1 LTRNSGT
8 SQISSMVSVFLLNGV
23 RSSTCLQCAATP
35 LILDQKRLDLT
46 LTTCHNRLGQGPA
59 RLLAHGYLPHPPAI
73 HLRVLAL
80 NEMVSL
86 LLKVIWNALTICIE
100 RLVNPE
106 TRLFKVTEEQ
116 RCKFKPTIQRFSS
129 VLDPSFRL
137 PSRHALTR
145 YITSFFRGF
154 HQHLPFIHVP
164 TWNILEHSA
173 ETIFGISAIGAQY
186 CFEKKV
192 SEHLFFAGKALLM
205 ERLRAKTETLGAPR
219 RSSMAST
226 PSMMQYDT
234 FSGQGQDVPPID
246 TVRSLITLMAFATWE
261 PKTSLVQEAFTLQG
275 ILAPILRD
283 IGLTEERS
291 PSPPVAAIGERDGRA
306 TEEEW
311 RIWIAQETSR
321 RSKLIAFSFLHT
333 HSIAYNVYPILR
345 SNEINLRL
353 PCPTKEWKA
362 PNATLWRI
370 AKNESR
376 TPQLS
381 FQEALSLLL
390 RNKNDSLPLEPIPTP
405 LGNYVLLHGLIQRIH
420 IVRDLSLPVMSK
432 TATLPVEEVKKLE

>member
-1 LTRNSGT
+1 
-8 SQISSMVSVFLLNGV
+8 M
-23 RSSTCLQCAATP
+23 
-35 LILDQKRLDLT
+35 
-46 LTTCHNRLGQGPA
+46 
-59 RLLAHGYLPHPPAI
+59 
-73 HLRVLAL
+73 
-80 NEMVSL
+80 
-86 LLKVIWNALTICIE
+86 
-100 RLVNPE
+100 
-106 TRLFKVTEEQ
+106 TEEQ
-116 RCKFKPTIQRFSS
+116 RCKLKSTVQRFSS
-129 VLDPSFRL
+129 VLDPLFRL

-186 CFEKKV
+186 CFEKKI
-192 SEHLFFAGKALLM
+192 SEHLFFAGKTLLM
-205 ERLRAKTETLGAPR
+205 ERLRTKTDALGTST
-219 RSSMAST
+219 RSSIAST
-226 PSMMQYDT
+226 PSMTQYDT
-234 FSGQGQDVPPID
+234 FSGQDHDVHPIN
-246 TVRSLITLMAFATWE
+246 TVRALITLMAFATWE
-261 PKTSLVQEAFTLQG
+261 PKPSLVQESFTLQG

-283 IGLTEERS
+283 IGLTEEKF
-291 PSPPVAAIGERDGRA
+291 PSPPGATTYGRA
-306 TEEEW
+306 AEEEMW
-311 RIWIAQETSR
+311 RMWITKETSR

-362 PNATLWRI
+362 PNAALWRA

-376 TPQLS
+376 TPQLF

-432 TATLPVEEVKKLE
+432 TATLPAEEVKKLE

>member
-1 LTRNSGT
+1 
-8 SQISSMVSVFLLNGV
+8 M
-23 RSSTCLQCAATP
+23 
-35 LILDQKRLDLT
+35 
-46 LTTCHNRLGQGPA
+46 
-59 RLLAHGYLPHPPAI
+59 
-73 HLRVLAL
+73 
-80 NEMVSL
+80 
-86 LLKVIWNALTICIE
+86 
-100 RLVNPE
+100 VNPE

-116 RCKFKPTIQRFSS
+116 RCRLKSTIQRFLS
-129 VLDPSFRL
+129 VIDPSFRL

-186 CFEKKV
+186 CFETRM
-192 SEHLFFAGKALLM
+192 SENLFFAGKALLL
-205 ERLRAKTETLGAPR
+205 ERLKSKTETLGTSTK
-219 RSSMAST
+219 SSTAST
-226 PSMMQYDT
+226 SPTMQYDT
-234 FSGQGQDVPPID
+234 FSPYDQDVPPID
-246 TVRSLITLMAFATWE
+246 TVRALITLMAFATWE

-291 PSPPVAAIGERDGRA
+291 LSPPIATMYECDGRA
-306 TEEEW
+306 TEEENW
-311 RIWIAQETSR
+311 RTWVARESSR

-370 AKNESR
+370 AKNENH
-376 TPQLS
+376 TPQLF

-390 RNKNDSLPLEPIPTP
+390 RNKNDSLPLEPIPAP

>member
-1 LTRNSGT
+1 
-8 SQISSMVSVFLLNGV
+8 MVSASLPSGV
-23 RSSTCLQCAATP
+23 RSLTCHQCVAAH
-35 LILDQKRLDLT
+35 LNLDQKCLYLS
-46 LTTCHNRLGQGPA
+46 LIIYHNRLGRGLERLSA
-59 RLLAHGYLPHPPAI
+59 RGYLLHQMAI
-73 HLRVLAL
+73 HLRVSAV

-86 LLKVIWNALTICIE
+86 LLEVMWNTLTICIE
-100 RLVNPE
+100 RLINPE

-116 RCKFKPTIQRFSS
+116 RCKLKSTVQRFSS

-186 CFEKKV
+186 CFEKKI

-205 ERLRAKTETLGAPR
+205 ERLRTKTETLGTST
-219 RSSMAST
+219 RSSIAST
-226 PSMMQYDT
+226 PSMTQYDT
-234 FSGQGQDVPPID
+234 FSGQDQDVHPID
-246 TVRSLITLMAFATWE
+246 TVRALITLMAFATWE
-261 PKTSLVQEAFTLQG
+261 PKPSLVQESFTLQG

-283 IGLTEERS
+283 IGLTEEKF
-291 PSPPVAAIGERDGRA
+291 PSPPGATTYGRA
-306 TEEEW
+306 AEEEMW
-311 RIWIAQETSR
+311 RMWITKETSR

-362 PNATLWRI
+362 PNAALWRA

-376 TPQLS
+376 TPQLF

-432 TATLPVEEVKKLE
+432 TATLPAEEVKKLE